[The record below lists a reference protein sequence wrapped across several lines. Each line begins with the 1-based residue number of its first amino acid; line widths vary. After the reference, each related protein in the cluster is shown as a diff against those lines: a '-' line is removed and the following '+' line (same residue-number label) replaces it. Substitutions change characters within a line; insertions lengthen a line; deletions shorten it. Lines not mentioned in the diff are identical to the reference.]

1 MVGPDKELD
10 LELKSFNQSKITPT
24 KLEPQRE
31 VKQTVVKKEEKKK
44 VDNTVVVKKDITPKT
59 ENETKNLSFEDK
71 WEISQ
76 KKRQYHYDGVKP
88 IMMSADIKEPL
99 NLILL
104 YFLTIFLVWYFLAK
118 KLIQATVIKL
128 VEVIENRNTS
138 KPIRIF
144 AWTILITIVL
154 LTVLAI
160 IILITK

>member
-10 LELKSFNQSKITPT
+10 LELKNFNQRKTTPIEL
-24 KLEPQRE
+24 KPQQE
-31 VKQTVVKKEEKKK
+31 VKPTVVKEEEKK
-44 VDNTVVVKKDITPKT
+44 VDNPVVVNKDIAPKT
-59 ENETKNLSFEDK
+59 KKETKNLSSEDK

-104 YFLTIFLVWYFLAK
+104 YFLTIFLVWYFLGK

-128 VEVIENRNTS
+128 VNVIENQNTS
-138 KPIRIF
+138 KPIRTF

>member
-10 LELKSFNQSKITPT
+10 LELKNFNQRKTMPIEL
-24 KLEPQRE
+24 KPQQE
-31 VKQTVVKKEEKKK
+31 VKPTVVKEEKK
-44 VDNTVVVKKDITPKT
+44 VDNPVVVNKGAQKT
-59 ENETKNLSFEDK
+59 ENETKKLSSEDK

-104 YFLTIFLVWYFLAK
+104 YFLTIFLVWYFLGK

-128 VEVIENRNTS
+128 VNVVENQNTS
-138 KPIRIF
+138 KPIRTF